1 MVVNPF
7 LRRNHSRSI
16 LFFKKK
22 KVSTTFIHVYTYP
35 LPFDISFPTF
45 RFSFRKKKK
54 KKSPPSSS
62 FSSSFFLFF
71 FFFFCASSSILFGSN
86 DGITNFERGHDNGRS
101 RSEVCAFD
109 GTLYRCN
116 QHVKVNIVWQWAEC
130 KAGVSFPR
138 TYLARTRPVRAG
150 KKRVRERT
158 NITGA

>member
-7 LRRNHSRSI
+7 LQRNHSRSI
-16 LFFKKK
+16 LFQEEKSFNNFLLLFFLSSPVRHF
-22 KVSTTFIHVYTYP
+22 VS
-35 LPFDISFPTF
+35 DISVFI
-45 RFSFRKKKK
+45 SKKKKK

-62 FSSSFFLFF
+62 FSSFFFLFF